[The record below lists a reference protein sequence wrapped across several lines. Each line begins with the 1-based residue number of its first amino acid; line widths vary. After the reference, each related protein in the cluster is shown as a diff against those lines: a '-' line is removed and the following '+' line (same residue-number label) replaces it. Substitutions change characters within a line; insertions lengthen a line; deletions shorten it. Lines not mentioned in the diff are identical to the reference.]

1 MLETSALEDLVGVAQ
16 VIERCR
22 DMLDNH
28 NDLAI
33 FQGVIGLA
41 GAFRRDVIAEGV
53 ETIAHGTL
61 LLQLGCAIWRRAMAL
76 RGPCQPAYFRLGRQA
91 GSA

>member
-1 MLETSALEDLVGVAQ
+1 VLETSAVENLVGVAQ

-22 DMLDNH
+22 DMLDNPD
-28 NDLAI
+28 DLAI

-41 GAFRRDVIAEGV
+41 GAFRRDVIAESV
-53 ETIAHGTL
+53 ETIAHGNL
-61 LLQLGCAIWRRAMAL
+61 LLQMGCAIWRRAMAL
-76 RGPCQPAYFRLGRQA
+76 RGPCQPTFFRPGRQA